1 MRIITRIIAFFQTL
15 RGKLILTY
23 TTVTVLALLA
33 LELMILLTAF
43 AFSGG
48 MNSDKLA
55 YLSDVVSVLPP
66 QARIYLQP
74 GAFDQ
79 TGLQA
84 WLQATYEGGYASLPP
99 QGLLDSPAAAIVK
112 SEPMYVIAPDGTV
125 LAAAPASALSLV
137 GRKYSPPANVVRSQA
152 ILDNALQLELES
164 SRVSAIRP
172 DGNYLMA
179 VAVRQG
185 QGKGPLAAVIIVT
198 VKAPPAVMGNLWP
211 VILGIV
217 IATGF
222 VLLMAVAPFG
232 ALFGFIMSRG
242 LTRRLKA
249 LTLAA
254 DAWSDGDFSVLPQD
268 RAKDEISYLGMRLR
282 RMAEHVQALL
292 QTQQELALLEQR
304 NRLARELHDTVKQE
318 TFATLMQVRAAK
330 NLLDQ
335 DPAAARQR
343 LEEAE
348 QLIKTSQQELGMI
361 ISELRPSALDGQGL
375 ARALSGYLD
384 TWSQQACIPA
394 DIQVQVDNGGQ
405 RPPEHPADSVLPV
418 DKGGYRTPVHPR
430 EPRLPLEVELA
441 LFRVA
446 QEALSN
452 VARHSRASAATVRL
466 GFEPNQVTLCI
477 ADNGVG
483 LEMKA
488 GGLEMKAGGLTM
500 KAGGLTMK
508 AGGLT
513 MKAGG
518 SGFGLQSM
526 RDRMTAIQGSL
537 IIQRAPEGGTTVI
550 ARAPIPYQA
559 QE

>member
-1 MRIITRIIAFFQTL
+1 MEIISRIMAFFQTL

-23 TTVTVLALLA
+23 TMVTVLALLA
-33 LELMILLTAF
+33 LELMILLAAF

-84 WLQATYEGGYASLPP
+84 WLQATYDGGYASLPP

-112 SEPMYVIAPDGTV
+112 SEPMYVIAPDETV
-125 LAAAPASALSLV
+125 LAAAPASAKSLV
-137 GRKYSPPANVVRSQA
+137 GKKYNPPSNIIRSQA
-152 ILDNALQLELES
+152 ILDNALQLELQS
-164 SRVSAIRP
+164 SRVSAMRP
-172 DGNYLMA
+172 DGNYM
-179 VAVRQG
+179 VAVPVQKS

-198 VKAPPAVMGNLWP
+198 VKAPPAGMGSLWP
-211 VILGIV
+211 VVLGIV
-217 IATGF
+217 IVTGF
-222 VLLMAVAPFG
+222 ILLMAVAPFG

-249 LTLAA
+249 LTIAA
-254 DAWSDGDFSVLPQD
+254 DAWSDGDFSVQPQD
-268 RAKDEISYLGMRLR
+268 RSKDEISYLGMRLR

-292 QTQQELALLEQR
+292 QSQRELALLEQR

-335 DPAAARQR
+335 DPGAARQR

-348 QLIKTSQQELGMI
+348 LLIKTSQQELGLI

-375 ARALSGYLD
+375 ANALRRYLE

-394 DIQVQVDNGGQ
+394 EVQVQADIK
-405 RPPEHPADSVLPV
+405 HPADTIP
-418 DKGGYRTPVHPR
+418 PN
-430 EPRLPLEVELA
+430 EPYLPLEIEQA

-452 VARHSRASAATVRL
+452 IARHSRASAASVRL
-466 GFEPNQVTLCI
+466 VYESNEVRLCI
-477 ADNGVG
+477 ADNGIG
-483 LEMKA
+483 LEINAGGMEFKA
-488 GGLEMKAGGLTM
+488 GGMEIKAG
-500 KAGGLTMK
+500 
-508 AGGLT
+508 
-513 MKAGG
+513 GG

-526 RDRMTAIQGSL
+526 RDRMAAIQGSL
-537 IIQRAPEGGTTVI
+537 ILQTTPDGGATVI
-550 ARAPIPYQA
+550 ARAPIPRQT